1 MANKLELTWVGKNEK
16 INIEPRILIE
26 DKSKSY
32 GDNSGN
38 VLIHGDNL
46 LALKALENNYTNKI
60 KCIYIDP
67 PYNTGSAFEHYDDNI
82 EHSIWLNLMKK
93 RIDIFKK
100 LLSDDGAICI
110 QIDAVEM
117 AYLKVIMDEIFGRN
131 NFINIISVK
140 TKIAGVSGSNLG
152 KSLQDNIEYIL
163 FYAKDISK
171 FNINVVPQ
179 KKQELMS
186 YIDSY
191 KEQGKSWKY
200 TSVLRKID
208 EGKFVKEFKAGNGDT
223 IKLFKHEEVEVCS
236 INQLAN
242 ELYNQ
247 MLKHFVRNE
256 GIIKEEVFAEK
267 PINYQSNYTYN
278 IKKNL
283 FDNYDSDRDG
293 RITSIL
299 FDGIKRGVF
308 DTAKF
313 DSVPELQLAKIVER
327 ETNFVEK
334 WLRPSPIDFNI
345 TYNDGKSYEP
355 DFVIETAKII
365 YLVEVKGDD
374 KLNDPDVLAKK
385 QKSIEYCKLVS
396 KWAEETGN
404 KKWIHIFI
412 PASKIS
418 SISTFKY
425 LSEYYAVE

>member
-1 MANKLELTWVGKNEK
+1 MYKLISQAINK
-16 INIEPRILIE
+16 
-26 DKSKSY
+26 
-32 GDNSGN
+32 
-38 VLIHGDNL
+38 
-46 LALKALENNYTNKI
+46 
-60 KCIYIDP
+60 
-67 PYNTGSAFEHYDDNI
+67 
-82 EHSIWLNLMKK
+82 
-93 RIDIFKK
+93 FKK
-100 LLSDDGAICI
+100 EFNNEQVKNIVMMYKKELAT
-110 QIDAVEM
+110 
-117 AYLKVIMDEIFGRN
+117 EI
-131 NFINIISVK
+131 
-140 TKIAGVSGSNLG
+140 
-152 KSLQDNIEYIL
+152 
-163 FYAKDISK
+163 
-171 FNINVVPQ
+171 
-179 KKQELMS
+179 
-186 YIDSY
+186 
-191 KEQGKSWKY
+191 
-200 TSVLRKID
+200 
-208 EGKFVKEFKAGNGDT
+208 
-223 IKLFKHEEVEVCS
+223 
-236 INQLAN
+236 
-242 ELYNQ
+242 YNQ

-334 WLRPSPIDFNI
+334 WLRPSHIDFNI

-404 KKWIHIFI
+404 KKWIHVFI

-425 LSEYYAVE
+425 LSEYYAEE